1 MYADDVDEDSD
12 FTESTTSKSQ
22 RTSKV
27 SAVSETRSVPREA
40 AVVST
45 TALQS
50 RVQPQAQ
57 PRALP
62 RHRSPSQTKSSPTI
76 TTTSKSD
83 DGVVVKGNLF
93 IALVHR
99 KAINKGDL
107 NVQKG
112 DVLKIHSTRE
122 DGWWIAENENGQ
134 RGMVPKNILKHCTGD
149 VVKPQRAVQ
158 RIQAEVH
165 RSAAHPSR
173 QPPAR
178 RRAIHANFH
187 NTLECHM
194 ALRLSESNWSFHDLF
209 WNDRLHTIQKRHVTT
224 CKMFKVDKITKYN
237 IGSAEPTG
245 HYLRMCL
252 FDKSAVTGRQ
262 VVSNFH
268 YVFPAAIKNNT
279 WVFEKNVK
287 LFRPQYN
294 SQFFAR
300 SNYRMDKVI
309 LMIELFVTLRKPG
322 SPLSHARSFFAELPL
337 LNEAHQSLLKNGTR
351 QIQMEASNA
360 AFKDTP
366 TITLSISDI
375 SQKQV
380 GFCDM
385 LPDVV
390 VWNPS
395 YLQLTAAYRVC
406 LGHFTRTRAD
416 PTSADATF
424 DPLLGLFPRL
434 CDQPDMLDLLMALCV
449 KKKLNFNMMNDAFVE
464 QFSNLFVTSV
474 FGIDQLASL
483 PKYDLW
489 DEPSLKRRE
498 EMLTTF
504 LTTLLISNQNPLKY
518 QTEMKI
524 RPLDIHKFA
533 VDLCGPHAID

>member
-27 SAVSETRSVPREA
+27 SAVSET
-40 AVVST
+40 
-45 TALQS
+45 
-50 RVQPQAQ
+50 
-57 PRALP
+57 
-62 RHRSPSQTKSSPTI
+62 HRSPSQTKSSPTI

-158 RIQAEVH
+158 RIQAE
-165 RSAAHPSR
+165 
-173 QPPAR
+173 
-178 RRAIHANFH
+178 
-187 NTLECHM
+187 
-194 ALRLSESNWSFHDLF
+194 
-209 WNDRLHTIQKRHVTT
+209 
-224 CKMFKVDKITKYN
+224 
-237 IGSAEPTG
+237 
-245 HYLRMCL
+245 
-252 FDKSAVTGRQ
+252 
-262 VVSNFH
+262 
-268 YVFPAAIKNNT
+268 
-279 WVFEKNVK
+279 VK